1 LEYLPFTCE
10 TLLTLNAIGDL
21 APTNKHL
28 MTLRVPV
35 EVFVEIE
42 TGQRNWDNRANE
54 QLPKVAHALGRVG
67 CNVWRVIAEVELD
80 ADNKPVEIMQGDEL
94 TITSETVE
102 QALNHAR
109 TLTVSHGAPAAL
121 DRMHTVF
128 HAYLRGSV
136 RSCGSAL
143 DAR

>member
-1 LEYLPFTCE
+1 MSRLILLEIPGNAPSSSSYFPKKTGSETWAKYQRNAVRYLRATGTTEAIETLEYLPFTCE

-67 CNVWRVIAEVELD
+67 CNVWRVIAEGGVE
-80 ADNKPVEIMQGDEL
+80 A
-94 TITSETVE
+94 
-102 QALNHAR
+102 
-109 TLTVSHGAPAAL
+109 
-121 DRMHTVF
+121 
-128 HAYLRGSV
+128 
-136 RSCGSAL
+136 
-143 DAR
+143 